1 MQVLVFVIV
10 PPPPLTDGRFAVLL
24 AGLGRGNASA
34 GVTGVLARH
43 DGRCVAVI
51 EGDEGDVADRFRQIC
66 VEPRYGVV
74 RELCRETVQHRLFP
88 GWAAAHQQ
96 ADPLLHSAED
106 VVAVL
111 TTPLDAAPELSAR
124 RGRALLAWFRAHP
137 RAPLSAQHHTDGTSP
152 RVRIVNATI
161 EALHETGVED
171 CSVGLVADVASIRV
185 DDLRAL
191 FPTGAELTGATIQRW
206 AGALSMPLWPLTAEL
221 GVVAYLRALVR
232 AQAEHPDLM
241 RLVASTLSASTS
253 RTQSSGEL
261 FRTMYSGFKRTVRTA
276 LEDDIRLGREPA
288 ALDPDEGAQQLLA
301 LYDGLRLQ
309 ALLEPGLDIA
319 DAFDRAVAGVRAG
332 WSERRG
338 SAAPDDPFDWHTTV
352 PAGPGALPPTTG
364 GRP

>member
-1 MQVLVFVIV
+1 MQVLAFEVV

-24 AGLGRGNASA
+24 AALGRGNASA
-34 GVTGVLARH
+34 GVTGVLVRH

-51 EGDEGDVADRFRQIC
+51 EGDEGAVADRFRQIG

-96 ADPLLHSAED
+96 ADPMLHSAED
-106 VVAVL
+106 VAVAL
-111 TTPLDAAPELSAR
+111 TAPHDTAPEFSAR

-137 RAPLSAQHHTDGTSP
+137 RAPLSAQHHTDGTTP
-152 RVRIVNATI
+152 QVRIVNATI
-161 EALHETGVED
+161 EALHETGVEN
-171 CSVGLVADVASIRV
+171 CSIELVADVASISV
-185 DDLRAL
+185 DALLAL
-191 FPTGAELTGATIQRW
+191 FPTRADLTGATIQRW
-206 AGALSMPLWPLTAEL
+206 AGALSMPLWPLAAEL

-232 AQAEHPDLM
+232 AHAEHPDLM

-253 RTQSSGEL
+253 LTQSGGEL
-261 FRTMYSGFKRTVRTA
+261 FRTMYSGFKGTVRTA
-276 LEDDIRLGREPA
+276 LEDDVRCGREPE

-332 WSERRG
+332 WSERRE
-338 SAAPDDPFDWHTTV
+338 STSCDDPFDWHTTPPAEPRAMV
-352 PAGPGALPPTTG
+352 PTVGE
-364 GRP
+364 RP